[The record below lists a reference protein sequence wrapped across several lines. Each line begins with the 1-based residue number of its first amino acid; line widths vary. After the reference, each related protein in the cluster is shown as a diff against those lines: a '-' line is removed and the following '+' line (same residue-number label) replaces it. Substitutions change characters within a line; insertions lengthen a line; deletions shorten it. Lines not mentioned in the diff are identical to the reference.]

1 MKTNDC
7 RDVQTKNNER
17 EFGFFTPF
25 FDDFFGVP
33 SFKRELREMEHTMK
47 TDVKETEN
55 GYEFD
60 IDLPGYDKKDVSID
74 VENGY
79 LTIKASKNE
88 ETNEK
93 DKKGN
98 YVRRERKFG
107 SASRSFYVGN
117 VDENEVN
124 AKLENGVLNIFV
136 PKHTSKQSRIEIK

>member
-33 SFKRELREMEHTMK
+33 S
-47 TDVKETEN
+47 
-55 GYEFD
+55 
-60 IDLPGYDKKDVSID
+60 YDKKDVSID